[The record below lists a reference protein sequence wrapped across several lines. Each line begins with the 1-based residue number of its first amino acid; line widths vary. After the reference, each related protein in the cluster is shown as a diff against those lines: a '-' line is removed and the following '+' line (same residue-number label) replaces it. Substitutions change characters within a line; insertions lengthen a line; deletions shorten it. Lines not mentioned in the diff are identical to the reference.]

1 LLYYSIY
8 YPKSPVSEFM
18 RHAQNNKIWHIY
30 RKRKEAKE
38 NVPEGEVLVD
48 LVANDFKSIIINML
62 K

>member
-1 LLYYSIY
+1 
-8 YPKSPVSEFM
+8 M
-18 RHAQNNKIWHIY
+18 RHAQNSKIWHIY
-30 RKRKEAKE
+30 RKRKEVKE